1 MWNLMLK
8 LETQVFLNSMLFLC
22 LGRIHQQM
30 WSIAKWILGR
40 IHQQMCVSAKHF
52 SNSFTSRISTGVPLS
67 QLASPQVWNIY
78 SVSWLVLY
86 TLILALSNLCYH
98 RTDTVCLLLLFSPS
112 NPSLSSCISLSWHSR
127 SCIIFLLVTSRTLPQ
142 TTSPLSCCAFFCS
155 SCSVVK
161 SCPTLCNPMEGST
174 PGFPLLHYLPEFT

>member
-1 MWNLMLK
+1 
-8 LETQVFLNSMLFLC
+8 MLFLC

-40 IHQQMCVSAKHF
+40 THQQMCVSAKHF

-86 TLILALSNLCYH
+86 TFILGSSNLCYH
-98 RTDTVCLLLLFSPS
+98 RTDMACLLLLFSPPILLLAHVYPYPDIQGAAS
-112 NPSLSSCISLSWHSR
+112 SSSWLLLGLCLRAPALSPAVLFFVLLVQSLSH
-127 SCIIFLLVTSRTLPQ
+127 VQ
-142 TTSPLSCCAFFCS
+142 
-155 SCSVVK
+155 
-161 SCPTLCNPMEGST
+161 LCNPMEGST